1 MRLET
6 NARGAPELPPACPGA
21 WTPEEKLRLVCASL
35 LLPDSELRGV
45 LAREEVQEAELRGWR
60 DAALR
65 VLTEPPRGLECSGA
79 GPCEPPAR
87 KPRPGEKTLAET
99 RALLALSW
107 RRKGLTLGGR
117 GRLHPEAV
125 RREVLTLIQEALSA
139 GARSQAVCHVLGL
152 SLRTIQRWRSGLGQD
167 RRGAPRLPPANSLSE
182 EERRRALALVRSE
195 EYRGLSPK
203 QLVARL
209 ADQGRY
215 VASESTLYRLRR
227 LRSRVA
233 PGPGVRKTTRLP
245 LVEHVALAPN
255 QLWSWDITYLKGPV
269 RGGYFYLYLI
279 LDVFSRRIMGWQV
292 HAEESMELSSRL
304 ILQTCE
310 ENGIHPEGLTLHSD
324 NGGPMRGA
332 TMLTTLRRLG
342 ITPSF
347 SRPRVSDD
355 NPFSEALFRT
365 LKGRP
370 TYPAGA
376 FSSLERARAW
386 VERFISWY
394 NGEHLHSG
402 IGFVTPNDRYDG
414 LEAVVLARRRGVY
427 EHARRAR
434 PERWSRHTRRWETAG
449 PVRLRALPAGPCLL
463 AR

>member
-1 MRLET
+1 V
-6 NARGAPELPPACPGA
+6 
-21 WTPEEKLRLVCASL
+21 LV
-35 LLPDSELRGV
+35 
-45 LAREEVQEAELRGWR
+45 REGVQEAELRGWR
-60 DAALR
+60 DAALK
-65 VLTEPPRGLECSGA
+65 VLAEPRESST
-79 GPCEPPAR
+79 R

-107 RRKGLTLGGR
+107 KRKGLTLGGR
-117 GRLHPEAV
+117 GHFHPEEV
-125 RREVLTLIQEALSA
+125 RQEALTLIQEAITA

-152 SLRTIQRWRSGLGQD
+152 SLRTIQRWRSGLSKD
-167 RRGAPRLPPANSLSE
+167 RRAAPRCPPANRLSE
-182 EERRRALALVRSE
+182 EERRNALALVCSE
-195 EYRGLSPK
+195 EYRALSPK

-215 VASESTLYRLRR
+215 VASESTLYRLQRT
-227 LRSRVA
+227 RSRAA
-233 PGPGVRKTTRLP
+233 PGLKKTARLP

-292 HAEESMELSSRL
+292 HSEESMELSSRL

-402 IGFVTPNDRYDG
+402 IGFVTPNDRYHG
-414 LEAVVLARRRGVY
+414 LEAVVLARRREVY
-427 EHARRAR
+427 EYARRAR
-434 PERWSRHTRRWETAG
+434 PERWSRHTRRWAAAG
-449 PVRLRALPAGPCLL
+449 PVRLRAMPVGPCLL
-463 AR
+463 ARWTAEGHPLQATTPLTLSDA